1 MIVIYHV
8 TVTIQCSG
16 KLHNPMYEVIRIRI
30 HAYWRQKNNISY
42 RWYPPMDPEQIT
54 GANRLDDFK
63 CPDDFCVGLVTY
75 M

>member
-8 TVTIQCSG
+8 TVTILYTG
-16 KLHNPMYEVIRIRI
+16 KLPNPMYEVIGI
-30 HAYWRQKNNISY
+30 HIHGYWRRKNNY
-42 RWYPPMDPEQIT
+42 RWYPSMDPEQIT

-63 CPDDFCVGLVTY
+63 CPDDFCVGLVPY